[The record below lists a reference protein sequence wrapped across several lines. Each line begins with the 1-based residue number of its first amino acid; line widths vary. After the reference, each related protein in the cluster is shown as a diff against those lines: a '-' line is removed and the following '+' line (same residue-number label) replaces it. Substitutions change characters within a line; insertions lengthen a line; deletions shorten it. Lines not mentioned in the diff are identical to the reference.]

1 MKIFLTFLLLITTLF
16 AKTLHLSTSTNPSR
30 LNPLL
35 ATDAG
40 SSEIVGFI
48 FNGLVKYD
56 KSGKEIIGDLA
67 SSYEFKDDVT
77 VIFHLRHDVKWHDGE
92 AFSAEDVVFT
102 YDLIHSPKVVTPYT
116 STFRMVKSVK
126 ALDEYTVEVVYKKP
140 YFKALETWMMQV
152 VPKHILENEENIMGS
167 SFNKAPIGTGPYKLT
182 KLEFSKNIELTA
194 FDEYFEHKPFIEK
207 ISFHVIADP
216 TTRFLMLKSKQIDI
230 GSLEPMQLER
240 QVKKKFFKNYKK
252 IEQIS
257 HSYTYL
263 GFNLREKKFQDAR
276 VREAL
281 SLGIDRQELV
291 DILFLGHGQICK
303 GPFLPGGPSFNKSV
317 KTPHPN
323 QDRAKALLKEAGY
336 DESNP
341 FEFEI
346 ATSNSSEV
354 RPYAAQII
362 QYQLEKIGVKVNLR
376 VMEWQAFLNMVVF
389 PREFETV
396 LLGWSLSLTPDP
408 YLVWHSDNDKPGAFN
423 FIGYKNEKVDRLIKE
438 AEGLVDREKLSLV
451 QQEIF
456 KDIVDDN
463 AYLFL
468 YIPNSISVIDKS
480 ISPIEPTINGFWHN
494 QIEWVISD

>member
-1 MKIFLTFLLLITTLF
+1 MKLILYFLLFILSLE

-40 SSEIVGFI
+40 SSEIAGFI

-56 KSGKEIIGDLA
+56 KHGKEIIGDLA
-67 SSYEFKDDVT
+67 ESYEYKNDLTLV
-77 VIFHLRHDVKWHDGE
+77 FHLRHNVKWHDGE
-92 AFSAEDVVFT
+92 EFSAEDVVFT

-116 STFRMVKSVK
+116 STFRMVKTVK
-126 ALDEYTVEVVYKKP
+126 ALDRYTVEVVYKKP
-140 YFKALETWMMQV
+140 YFKALETWMMSV
-152 VPKHILENEENIMGS
+152 VPKHILENEENVMGS
-167 SFNKAPIGTGPYKLT
+167 SFNTKPIGTGPYRLT

-194 FDEYFEHKPFIEK
+194 FEDYFEHKPNIEK
-207 ISFHVIADP
+207 IAFHVIADP

-240 QVKKKFFKNYKK
+240 QVNKKFFDNYKK

-263 GFNLREKKFQDAR
+263 GFNLREKKFQDKR
-276 VREAL
+276 VRDAL

-303 GPFLPGGPSFNKSV
+303 GPFLPGGPSFNDKV
-317 KTPHPN
+317 KVPTLN
-323 QDRAKALLKEAGY
+323 QEKAKRLLKEAGY
-336 DESNP
+336 DKHNP
-341 FEFEI
+341 FSFEI

-362 QYQLEKIGVKVNLR
+362 QHQLKKIGVVVTLR

-389 PREFETV
+389 PREFDTV
-396 LLGWSLSLTPDP
+396 LLGWSLSLSPDP

-423 FIGYKNEKVDRLIKE
+423 FIGYKNDKVDALIKK
-438 AEGLVDREKLSLV
+438 AEGLVDRDELSIV
-451 QQEIF
+451 QKEIF
-456 KDIVDDN
+456 KDIVEDN

-494 QIEWVISD
+494 QIEWKMTD

>member
-1 MKIFLTFLLLITTLF
+1 MKLILYSILFILTLE
-16 AKTLHLSTSTNPSR
+16 AKTLHLSTSSNPSR

-40 SSEIVGFI
+40 SSEIAGFI
-48 FNGLVKYD
+48 FNALVKYD
-56 KSGKEIIGDLA
+56 KHGKEIIGDLA
-67 SSYEFKDDVT
+67 ESYEYKNDVT
-77 VIFHLRHDVKWHDGE
+77 LVFYLRHNVKWHDGE
-92 AFSAEDVVFT
+92 EFSADDVVFT

-126 ALDEYTVEVVYKKP
+126 ALDKYTVEVVYKKP
-140 YFKALETWMMQV
+140 YFKALETWMMSL
-152 VPKHILENEENIMGS
+152 VPRHILENEENIMGS
-167 SFNKAPIGTGPYKLT
+167 SFNTAPIGTGPYRLS

-194 FDEYFEHKPFIEK
+194 FEDYFEHKPYIEK

-240 QVKKKFFKNYKK
+240 QVKKKFFSNYQK

-263 GFNLREKKFQDAR
+263 GFNLRNKKFQDKR

-303 GPFLPGGPSFNKSV
+303 GPFLPGGPAFNNEVQAPLLDQEKA
-317 KTPHPN
+317 
-323 QDRAKALLKEAGY
+323 RALLKEAGFN
-336 DESNP
+336 DKHP

-362 QYQLEKIGVKVNLR
+362 QHQLAKIGVVVNLR

-396 LLGWSLSLTPDP
+396 LLGWSLSLSPDP

-423 FIGYKNEKVDRLIKE
+423 FIAYKNKKVDGLIKE
-438 AEGLVDREKLSLV
+438 AEGLVDREKLAFV
-451 QQEIF
+451 QQKIF
-456 KDIVDDN
+456 KEIVNDN

-468 YIPNSISVIDKS
+468 YIPNSISVVDKS

-494 QIEWVISD
+494 QIEWRISN

>member
-1 MKIFLTFLLLITTLF
+1 MTVLM
-16 AKTLHLSTSTNPSR
+16 AQTLHLSTSTNPSR

-35 ATDAG
+35 AVDAG
-40 SSEIVGFI
+40 SSEIAGFI

-56 KSGKEIIGDLA
+56 KEGKNIIGDLA
-67 SSYEFKDDVT
+67 SSYEYKDDVT
-77 VIFHLRHDVKWHDGE
+77 LVFHLRHNVTWHDGE
-92 AFSAEDVVFT
+92 AFSSDDVVFT
-102 YDLIHSPKVVTPYT
+102 FDLIHSPKVVTPYT

-126 ALDEYTVEVVYKKP
+126 ALDKYTIEVVYKKP
-140 YFKALETWMMQV
+140 YFKALETWMMSV
-152 VPKHILENEENIMGS
+152 VPKHILEHEENIMGS
-167 SFNKAPIGTGPYKLT
+167 SFNKAPIGTGPYRLT

-194 FDEYFEHKPFIEK
+194 YKDYFEHKPLIEK

-240 QVKKKFFKNYKK
+240 QVKKKFFDNYKK

-263 GFNLREKKFQDAR
+263 GFNLRVKKFQDAR

-281 SLGIDRQELV
+281 SLGINRQELV

-303 GPFLPGGPSFNKSV
+303 GPFLPGGPSFNKKV
-317 KTPHPN
+317 QTPVP
-323 QDRAKALLKEAGY
+323 DAKRAIALLKEAGY
-336 DESNP
+336 DKNNP

-354 RPYAAQII
+354 RPYAAQIL
-362 QYQLEKIGVKVNLR
+362 QHQLAKIGVKVHLR

-389 PREFETV
+389 PRKFETV

-423 FIGYKNEKVDRLIKE
+423 FIGYKNEKVDKLIKE
-438 AEGLVDREKLSLV
+438 AEGLVDRQKLSVV

-468 YIPNSISVIDKS
+468 FIPNSISVIDKR

-494 QIEWVISD
+494 QIEWKIQD

>member
-1 MKIFLTFLLLITTLF
+1 MKLILYFLLFILSLE

-40 SSEIVGFI
+40 SSEIAGFI

-56 KSGKEIIGDLA
+56 KHGKEIIGDLA
-67 SSYEFKDDVT
+67 ESYEYKNDLTLV
-77 VIFHLRHDVKWHDGE
+77 FHLRHNVKWHDGE
-92 AFSAEDVVFT
+92 EFSAEDVVFT

-116 STFRMVKSVK
+116 STFRMVKTVK
-126 ALDEYTVEVVYKKP
+126 ALDRYTVEVVYKKP
-140 YFKALETWMMQV
+140 YFKALETWMMSV
-152 VPKHILENEENIMGS
+152 VPKHILENEENVMGS
-167 SFNKAPIGTGPYKLT
+167 SFNTKPIGTGPYRLT

-194 FDEYFEHKPFIEK
+194 FEDYFEHKPNIEK
-207 ISFHVIADP
+207 IAFHVIADP

-240 QVKKKFFKNYKK
+240 QVNKKFFDNYKK

-263 GFNLREKKFQDAR
+263 GFNLREKKFQDKR
-276 VREAL
+276 VRDAL

-303 GPFLPGGPSFNKSV
+303 GPFLPGGPSFNDKV
-317 KTPHPN
+317 KVPTLN
-323 QDRAKALLKEAGY
+323 QEKAKRLLKEAGY
-336 DESNP
+336 DKHNP
-341 FEFEI
+341 FSFEI

-362 QYQLEKIGVKVNLR
+362 QHQLKKIGVVVTLR

-389 PREFETV
+389 PREFDTV
-396 LLGWSLSLTPDP
+396 LLGWSLSLSPDP

-423 FIGYKNEKVDRLIKE
+423 FIGYKNDKVDALIKK
-438 AEGLVDREKLSLV
+438 AEGLVDRDELSIV
-451 QQEIF
+451 QKEIF
-456 KDIVDDN
+456 KDIVEDN

-494 QIEWVISD
+494 QIDWKISQ